1 MPRPIRL
8 RFLAPALAAAVLG
21 QLMAMHEAR
30 AYTVFN
36 ALSAGCHE
44 GITAQAL
51 RNVRQQLPTA
61 APLPATSDEQAL
73 IADVQFNPDPDM
85 RDLGAATLLLGV
97 RDNDLKGQGGDDLS
111 ALAEVHG
118 NPANQEEHCLR
129 SEDQDEPGGSAAAV
143 NVCRQYILARVTE
156 ALSGLD
162 ASGMPDLSQRT
173 DLTVT
178 LALRGQVT
186 APLPTY
192 YVRMGQAMHAV
203 EDSFTHS
210 YRTPDEMQIT
220 VVLNW
225 IDQVNGTLVES
236 RDGPAHCLALDHC
249 DDADALRTTRH
260 ALAVE
265 AVTAMLHA
273 TLDPTQTTAQKMT
286 AVNAVLDQ
294 YLSYSPGCTYANGWC
309 DAPERAYKDPSGCA
323 CGIGGDTGGLAAALC
338 GLSLVLLTVARRVRR
353 TKSPLVSLGTATM
366 LGLLLIAAPA
376 RAQST
381 STPASVPPSAVNS
394 TTPGASTTTT
404 VLPAPTPGTPATVE
418 QTVVTP
424 ETTTTTVTAPTKT
437 DSHGPPPPTLI
448 PVKEPGPLDRTA
460 LAFGGYVGA
469 SASIDKASIAGTIG
483 ARLRVSR
490 HWTFG
495 LDAEWNPW
503 IAYVESTVRSGVFNL
518 YGTAMLRF
526 PLAYEKFN
534 LRISASAGTSYLLM
548 NLYGAPS
555 GSLGVYVGGSPLGL
569 EWKLSRRFY
578 LIINP
583 VNISLPVPQLKGV
596 PLIYQEYRTTL
607 GLEIYAG

>member
-1 MPRPIRL
+1 
-8 RFLAPALAAAVLG
+8 
-21 QLMAMHEAR
+21 MAMHEAR
-30 AYTVFN
+30 AYTVSN

-51 RNVRQQLPTA
+51 RNVREVLPTA

-73 IADVQFNPDPDM
+73 IADVQFTPDSDM
-85 RDLGAATLLLGV
+85 RDLGGATLLLGV

-129 SEDQDEPGGSAAAV
+129 SEDQDEPGGSAAALST
-143 NVCRQYILARVTE
+143 CREYILARVSD
-156 ALSGLD
+156 ALYGLD
-162 ASGMPDLSQRT
+162 ATGTPDLSKRT

-192 YVRMGQAMHAV
+192 YVRMGQAVHAV

-210 YRTPDEMQIT
+210 YRTSDEMQIT

-249 DDADALRTTRH
+249 DDADTLRTTRH

-265 AVTAMLHA
+265 AVTAILHA
-273 TLDPTQTTAQKMT
+273 TLDPTQTTTQKMT
-286 AVNAVLDQ
+286 AVNAVLDE

-323 CGIGGDTGGLAAALC
+323 CGIGGDTGGAAALLC
-338 GLSLVLLTVARRVRR
+338 GLGLVLLTVVRR
-353 TKSPLVSLGTATM
+353 SRRTRALRGSLATATATAM
-366 LGLLLIAAPA
+366 LGILLAASPA

-381 STPASVPPSAVNS
+381 AAPATPPPSAVKS
-394 TTPGASTTTT
+394 TTPGATTTTT
-404 VLPAPTPGTPATVE
+404 VLPAPTPGTPATIE

-424 ETTTTTVTAPTKT
+424 EATTTTVTGPTT
-437 DSHGPPPPTLI
+437 PDSHGPPPPTLI
-448 PVKEPGPLDRTA
+448 PVKEPGPPDRTA
-460 LAFGGYVGA
+460 LAFGGYLGA

-503 IAYVESTVRSGVFNL
+503 VAYVESSVRSGVFNL

-534 LRISASAGTSYLLM
+534 LRVTASAGTSYLLM

-583 VNISLPVPQLKGV
+583 INISLPVPQLKGV
-596 PLIYQEYRTTL
+596 PLIYQEYRTTI

>member
-1 MPRPIRL
+1 VLLLVAPR
-8 RFLAPALAAAVLG
+8 
-21 QLMAMHEAR
+21 AR
-30 AYTVFN
+30 AYTVSN
-36 ALSAGCHE
+36 TLSAGCHE

-51 RNVRQQLPTA
+51 RNVRMDLMTA
-61 APLPATSDEQAL
+61 APLAATSDEQAL
-73 IADVQFNPDPDM
+73 IADVEFTPDSDM
-85 RDLGAATLLLGV
+85 RDLGGATLLLGV

-143 NVCRQYILARVTE
+143 SACHQYILARVAA
-156 ALSGLD
+156 ALAGLD
-162 ASGMPDLSQRT
+162 ASGMPDLSNRT

-186 APLPTY
+186 APLPTF
-192 YVRMGQAMHAV
+192 YVAMGQALHAV

-225 IDQVNGTLVES
+225 IDQVNGTLLES

-249 DDADALRTTRH
+249 DDADSLRTKRH
-260 ALAVE
+260 VLAV
-265 AVTAMLHA
+265 AAATAILQA
-273 TLDPTQTTAQKMT
+273 TLDPMQTNAQKT
-286 AVNAVLDQ
+286 SAVSALLDQ
-294 YLSYSPGCTYANGWC
+294 YLGYSPGCTYANGWC
-309 DAPERAYKDPSGCA
+309 DAPEVVYKDPSGCA
-323 CGIGGDTGGLAAALC
+323 CNVAGGGGGLTAVSC
-338 GLSLVLLTVARRVRR
+338 GLSVVLLGMSRRYGRRSRRKNHVAPTVASMLVLLLA
-353 TKSPLVSLGTATM
+353 SGS
-366 LGLLLIAAPA
+366 A

-381 STPASVPPSAVNS
+381 PPGMTPPPTPA
-394 TTPGASTTTT
+394 TTASPGATTTT
-404 VLPAPTPGTPATVE
+404 TIVPAPTPGTPATVE

-424 ETTTTTVTAPTKT
+424 TATTTTVTTPTQG
-437 DSHGPPPPTLI
+437 DPHGPPPPTLI
-448 PVKEPGPLDRTA
+448 PVKEPGPPDKSA
-460 LAFGGYVGA
+460 LAFGGYLGA
-469 SASIDKASIAGTIG
+469 SGSIDKASVAGAIG
-483 ARLRVSR
+483 ARLRVSK

-495 LDAEWNPW
+495 VDGEWNPW
-503 IAYVESTVRSGVFNL
+503 VSYVGTAVRSGVFNL

-534 LRISASAGTSYLLM
+534 LRITASAGTSYLLM

-555 GSLGVYVGGSPLGL
+555 GSVGVYVGGSPLGL

-583 VNISLPVPQLKGV
+583 VNISLPVPQLHGV